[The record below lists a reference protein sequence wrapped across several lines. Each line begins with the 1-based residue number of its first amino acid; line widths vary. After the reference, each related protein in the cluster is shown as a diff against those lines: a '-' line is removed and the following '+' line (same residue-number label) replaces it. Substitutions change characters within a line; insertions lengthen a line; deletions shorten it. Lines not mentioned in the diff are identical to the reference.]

1 MMVWSMLLLPVW
13 VPTLPLPL
21 LSDMDPFLFVDPD
34 PTHIQFF
41 TAVPVPVPVPVTFFK
56 QFCIWQN

>member
-1 MMVWSMLLLPVW
+1 MMVWSMLLLPVR

-34 PTHIQFF
+34 PTHFQFF
-41 TAVPVPVPVPVTFFK
+41 YSSTGTVPVTFFK
-56 QFCIWQN
+56 QFYIWQN